1 MIPRMVESLDQ
12 ALLDSE
18 QALSPPPAMSRN
30 PWNRI
35 DKHDSE
41 STGLRLAIYFH
52 TGNRADYGKE

>member
-18 QALSPPPAMSRN
+18 QALSPPPAMSRT
-30 PWNRI
+30 PWNRT

-52 TGNRADYGKE
+52 TGNRADYGKD